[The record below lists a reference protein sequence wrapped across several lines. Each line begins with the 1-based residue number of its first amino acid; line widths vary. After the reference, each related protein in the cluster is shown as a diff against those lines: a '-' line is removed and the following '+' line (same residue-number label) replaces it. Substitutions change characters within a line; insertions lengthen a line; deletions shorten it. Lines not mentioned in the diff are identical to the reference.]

1 MFYAQQLLYAF
12 LATIG
17 FAVIF
22 NSPKDT
28 IIKSGLA
35 GTVGWLVYYL
45 TNELTGSPIAGS
57 FLGASTV
64 GLLGEIFAKIFKKPS
79 TTFTIPGIIPL
90 VPGAGIYYTMLSL
103 TEKQF
108 LEAADSGSQTILV
121 SVALAS
127 GIIVSSSINRAV
139 MKYKEEKRRTLEEA
153 KENQGLLN
161 NTDI

>member
-1 MFYAQQLLYAF
+1 MFYIQQLLYAF

-28 IIKSGLA
+28 IIKSGFA
-35 GTVGWLVYYL
+35 GTSGWLVYFF
-45 TNELTGSPIAGS
+45 TNEITGSPIAGS
-57 FLGASTV
+57 FLGALTV
-64 GLLGEIFAKIFKKPS
+64 GILGEVFAKIFKKPS

-90 VPGAGIYYTMLSL
+90 VPGAGIYYTMLAL

-108 LEAADSGSQTILV
+108 LDAADSGSQTILV

-127 GIIVSSSINRAV
+127 GIIVSSSVNRAI
-139 MKYKEEKRRTLEEA
+139 MKYREEKYITNEE
-153 KENQGLLN
+153 
-161 NTDI
+161 

>member
-1 MFYAQQLLYAF
+1 MFYVQQLLYAF

-28 IIKSGLA
+28 IIKSGII
-35 GTVGWLVYYL
+35 GTIGWLVYFL
-45 TNELTGSPIAGS
+45 TQKFTGSSILGS

-64 GLLGEIFAKIFKKPS
+64 GLLGETFAKIFKKPS

-90 VPGAGIYYTMLSL
+90 VPGAGIYYTMLKL
-103 TEKQF
+103 TEKE
-108 LEAADSGSQTILV
+108 LLKAADFGSQTIFV

-127 GIIVSSSINRAV
+127 GIVVSSSVNRAI
-139 MKYKEEKRRTLEEA
+139 MKYKEDKSI
-153 KENQGLLN
+153 KNIQ
-161 NTDI
+161 